1 MESFKPIKMKAK
13 ENWDD
18 SDASEAEEEMEE
30 EEANVV
36 GAEVGIAN
44 EVSSAAE
51 DSYEE
56 DDEKSPEPD
65 EGKKLYSG
73 NDDDYEDFE
82 DEDDYDDD
90 YDDELDQYDKKLG
103 RYVAVKKSR

>member
-18 SDASEAEEEMEE
+18 SDEEMDIEEEII
-30 EEANVV
+30 EAGPVDEAV
-36 GAEVGIAN
+36 D
-44 EVSSAAE
+44 SE
-51 DSYEE
+51 DE

-103 RYVAVKKSR
+103 RYVAVKQK